1 MSTLAF
7 CRTRDV
13 RDLPRGGD
21 GDKLVIVGRSSLDK
35 LGQFSSRA
43 AELKEGETD
52 DDRIVPGHSVL
63 FPF

>member
-13 RDLPRGGD
+13 RDLPGGGD
-21 GDKLVIVGRSSLDK
+21 GDRLAIVRRSSLDK
-35 LGQFSSRA
+35 LGQFSSRGL
-43 AELKEGETD
+43 EVKEGETD